1 MKVVLLNSS
10 DTEGGA
16 ARAAYRLHKGLQG
29 IGVSSQMLVKNKSS
43 GDSKVISSSNSIA
56 NKFDKII
63 SSLSNLPLRFY
74 PERNPGI
81 FSTEWLPDSL
91 HTQVAKIE
99 PDIINL
105 HWVSGGYLQVESI
118 PKFNQ
123 PLVWTLH
130 DMWPFTG
137 GCHYSED
144 CDRYTQSC
152 GSCPQLH
159 SVKAGDI
166 SRWVWQRKAKAWKN
180 LNLTLVSPSVWLA
193 KCASSSSLFKDFRV
207 EVIPNGINT
216 QKYKPINRQWAREI
230 LNLPQN
236 KQIVLFGSTGGTG
249 DRWKGFNLLVPA
261 LQSLSKS
268 GWKDRIEL
276 LVFGSSE
283 PENPIELGFKTHY
296 LGRLADDI
304 SLTTVYATADI
315 FVAPSVIDN
324 LPNTVMEALACGI
337 PSAAFNIGGLPD
349 MIEHC
354 SNGYLAKPYETEDL
368 ARGIAW
374 VLENPERHQ
383 KLCVSA
389 REKAERE
396 FTQELQAR
404 RYFSVFSELT
414 SASKKSTP
422 SGIPFQTKT
431 K

>member
-1 MKVVLLNSS
+1 MKVVIVNSS

-16 ARAAYRLHKGLQG
+16 ARAAYRLQQGLQG
-29 IGVSSQMLVKNKSS
+29 IGVSSQMLVKNKGSR
-43 GDSKVISSSNSIA
+43 DPCVISSQNSIT
-56 NKFDKII
+56 NKLDKII
-63 SSLSNLPLRFY
+63 STLYNSPLRLY
-74 PERNPGI
+74 PERKPVI

-91 HTQVAKIE
+91 DIHISQNN

-105 HWVSGGYLQVESI
+105 HWVCGGYLQIESI
-118 PKFNQ
+118 PRFNQ

-144 CDRYTQSC
+144 CERYTQSC

-159 SVKAGDI
+159 SKKESDL

-180 LNLTLVSPSVWLA
+180 LNLTLVSPSIWLA
-193 KCASSSSLFKDFRV
+193 KCANSSSLFKDCRV

-230 LNLPQN
+230 LNLPQD
-236 KQIVLFGSTGGTG
+236 KQIVLFGSAGGTG

-283 PENPIELGFKTHY
+283 PEYPIELGFKTHY

-304 SLTTVYATADI
+304 SLATVYAAADI

-354 SNGYLAKPYETEDL
+354 SNGYLAKPNETEDL
-368 ARGIAW
+368 AQGIAW
-374 VLENPERHQ
+374 VLENPNRHQ
-383 KLCVSA
+383 KLCIRA
-389 REKAERE
+389 RQKVEQE
-396 FTQELQAR
+396 FTLDIQAN
-404 RYFSVFSELT
+404 RYLSIFNEVM
-414 SASKKSTP
+414 STP
-422 SGIPFQTKT
+422 K
-431 K
+431 

>member
-1 MKVVLLNSS
+1 MKVVIVNSS

-16 ARAAYRLHKGLQG
+16 ARAAYRLQQGLQG
-29 IGVSSQMLVKNKSS
+29 IGVSSQMLVKNKGS
-43 GDSKVISSSNSIA
+43 GDSSVILSQNSIT
-56 NKFDKII
+56 NKLDKII
-63 SSLSNLPLRFY
+63 STLYNSPLRLY
-74 PERNPGI
+74 PERRPVI

-91 HTQVAKIE
+91 DVQISKIK

-105 HWVSGGYLQVESI
+105 HWVCGGYLQVESI
-118 PKFNQ
+118 PNFKQ

-144 CDRYTQSC
+144 CNRYTQSC

-159 SVKAGDI
+159 SKKESDL
-166 SRWVWQRKAKAWKN
+166 SRWVWQRKAKAWKK
-180 LNLTLVSPSVWLA
+180 LNLTLVSPSIWLA
-193 KCASSSSLFKDFRV
+193 KCANSSSLFKDFRV

-230 LNLPQN
+230 LNLPQD
-236 KQIVLFGSTGGTG
+236 KQIVLFGSAGGTG

-276 LVFGSSE
+276 VVFGSSE
-283 PENPIELGFKTHY
+283 PENPIELGFKTNY
-296 LGRLADDI
+296 VGRLADDI
-304 SLTTVYATADI
+304 SLATVYAAADI

-349 MIEHC
+349 LIEHC
-354 SNGYLAKPYETEDL
+354 SNGYLAQPYETEDL

-374 VLENPERHQ
+374 VLEDPTRHQ
-383 KLCVSA
+383 KLCIRA
-389 REKAERE
+389 RQKVEKE
-396 FTQELQAR
+396 FTLDIQAN
-404 RYFSVFSELT
+404 RYLSIFNDVV
-414 SASKKSTP
+414 STP
-422 SGIPFQTKT
+422 K
-431 K
+431 